1 VLSAALHPVIL
12 NGTKCSEGSEN
23 NEYNKRTNVM
33 KRIIYMLAV
42 SAVVLLTA
50 VQANA
55 QMGKRYYINGGW
67 QFNGTISNNVAES
80 AQGYGAYMESGY
92 YLTPMLAVGGFA
104 SFSSNDQY
112 YGTQTYTFEDH
123 SALTTDVTKSV
134 YQVPF
139 GATLRC
145 RFMRTQLQ
153 PYLAA
158 KIGAEY
164 SEQNTYMS
172 TFVSRSDNW
181 GFYVSPEIGLSWFPF
196 SQTDFGFQLAAY
208 YSYATNQN
216 KSYGMNG
223 INNLGFKLG
232 VAF

>member
-1 VLSAALHPVIL
+1 
-12 NGTKCSEGSEN
+12 
-23 NEYNKRTNVM
+23 M
-33 KRIIYMLAV
+33 KRILYILAV
-42 SAVVLLTA
+42 SVAVLFTA

-67 QFNGTISNNVAES
+67 QFNGTIANNVAES
-80 AQGYGAYMESGY
+80 AQGYGAYMEGGFY
-92 YLTPMLAVGGFA
+92 VTPMIAIGGFA
-104 SFSSNDQY
+104 SFNSNDQY
-112 YGTQTYTFEDH
+112 YGKQTYTFDDH
-123 SALTTDVTKSV
+123 SALTSDVTKSL

-145 RFMRTQLQ
+145 RFLRSQLQ
-153 PYLAA
+153 PYIEA
-158 KIGAEY
+158 KIGTEY

-181 GFYVSPEIGLSWFPF
+181 GFYISPEIGLCWFPF

-208 YSYATNQN
+208 YSYATNRN
-216 KSYGMNG
+216 NAYNMHG